1 MGKEVFVSKKVEAAV
16 AGQMSHR
23 QILLVL
29 VGLMA
34 GMFLSALDQSVVS
47 TAMRTIADDLKGLE
61 LQAWVTTAYLITS
74 TISTPIYGKLGDI
87 FGRRR
92 LFLIAIIIFVL
103 GSALSALSGSM
114 LELAGW
120 RALQGIG
127 AGGLF
132 SLAITVLSDIVAPRE
147 RARYQGYFLAVFA
160 TSSVLGP
167 VVGGLFSDAGM
178 LLGIAGWK
186 WIFLINV
193 PIGALALF
201 LVWKFL
207 HVPHTPVKHRIDWF
221 GATTII
227 MAVVPMLLVAE
238 NGRDWGWGSTTSI
251 SYYVVSVVGIVAF
264 IYAERKAGDEAI
276 LPLKLFKS
284 RTFSMVTILG
294 VIVGVGMFGG
304 MMTLPLLIQIV
315 SGATPT
321 ESGFL
326 MLPMVAGMMSTSIV
340 SGQVTSKTGKYR
352 IFMIT
357 GTGMLTLGYVS
368 LFGYQYDTPMWVLSI
383 SMVIIGMGLGQLMQ
397 TLTLA
402 AQNSVA
408 PQDIGVATSS
418 SMFFRQMGGTLGVA
432 VFISILFN
440 RLPEAIKS
448 AFENKE
454 VMAGMS
460 EAAREI
466 TQKALAGELPANDPN
481 VVFLQN
487 MAANPGAL
495 GESLNTDS
503 SFLTGLDPRLARPF
517 LMGFAES
524 TVTVFVAAA
533 AVVGIAF
540 ALSWFIK
547 AAPLR
552 DKSAAAEAAEA
563 AAPH

>member
-1 MGKEVFVSKKVEAAV
+1 
-16 AGQMSHR
+16 MSHR

-29 VGLMA
+29 IGLMS
-34 GMFLSALDQSVVS
+34 GMFLSALDQSVVG
-47 TAMRTIADDLKGLE
+47 TAMRTIADDLKGLDQ
-61 LQAWVTTAYLITS
+61 QAWVTTAYLITS

-92 LFLIAIIIFVL
+92 LFLIAIMIFIL
-103 GSALSALSGSM
+103 GSALSTLSGSM

-167 VVGGLFSDAGM
+167 VVGGLFADAGM
-178 LLGIAGWK
+178 ILGIAGWK
-186 WIFLINV
+186 WIFLMNV
-193 PIGALALF
+193 PIGAMALF
-201 LVWKFL
+201 MVWKFL
-207 HVPHTPVKHRIDWF
+207 HVPHTPVKHRIDWL

-238 NGRDWGWGSTTSI
+238 NGRTWGWTSATSL
-251 SYYVVSVVGIVAF
+251 SYYAVSIIGIVAF
-264 IYAERKAGDEAI
+264 IFAERAAGDEAI

-284 RTFSMVTILG
+284 RTFSLVTILG

-315 SGATPT
+315 NGASPT

-326 MLPMVAGMMSTSIV
+326 MLPMVAGMMSASIV

-357 GTGMLTLGYVS
+357 GTGMLMLGYVS
-368 LFGYQYDTPMWVLSI
+368 LFAYQYNTPMWVMSI

-440 RLPEAIKS
+440 RLPDAIKS
-448 AFENKE
+448 ALDNSSVKNDMAAAAKE
-454 VMAGMS
+454 IMTKAATGEIKADDPNLLFLQ
-460 EAAREI
+460 EAA
-466 TQKALAGELPANDPN
+466 ADPA
-481 VVFLQN
+481 
-487 MAANPGAL
+487 AL
-495 GESLNTDS
+495 GEKLNGDS
-503 SFLTGLDPRLARPF
+503 SFLTQLDPRLSRPF
-517 LMGFAES
+517 LMGFADS
-524 TVTVFVAAA
+524 AVTVFICAA

-540 ALSWFIK
+540 ALSWFVK
-547 AAPLR
+547 VAPLR
-552 DKSAAAEAAEA
+552 DKSAAAEAAA
-563 AAPH
+563 SSAH

>member
-238 NGRDWGWGSTTSI
+238 NGRDWGWGSATSI